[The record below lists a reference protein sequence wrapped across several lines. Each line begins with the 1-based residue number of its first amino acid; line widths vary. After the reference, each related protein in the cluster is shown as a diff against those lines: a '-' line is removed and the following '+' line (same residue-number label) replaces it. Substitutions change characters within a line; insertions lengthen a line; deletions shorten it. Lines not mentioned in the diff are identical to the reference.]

1 MGLRRIPARQALF
14 NRFRALPKTAD
25 RALGR
30 GAVQARQL
38 VVIDEIDSDGK
49 SVQRFSVMS

>member
-1 MGLRRIPARQALF
+1 MGLRRIPARQAMF
-14 NRFRALPKTAD
+14 NRLRALPKTAD

-38 VVIDEIDSDGK
+38 VVIDEIDSDGNP
-49 SVQRFSVMS
+49 FSDFP

>member
-1 MGLRRIPARQALF
+1 MRLRRIPVRQAMF

-30 GAVQARQL
+30 GAVQARQP
-38 VVIDEIDSDGK
+38 VVIDEIDSDGHP
-49 SVQRFSVMS
+49 FSDFP

>member
-1 MGLRRIPARQALF
+1 MGLRRIPARHAMF

-30 GAVQARQL
+30 GAVQVRQL
-38 VVIDEIDSDGK
+38 VVIDEIDSDGNP
-49 SVQRFSVMS
+49 FSDFP